1 MEKPQTISS
10 ERLSTLS
17 RLPESRLRELSK
29 AGFIPKK
36 TGDGYP
42 LNAAIAGLFRFY
54 SERESAGLELP
65 EYGSMQ
71 SCAAATKIPLQ
82 LIKQAK
88 HAGCPAF
95 HASGRVK
102 LGLLLSWIFST
113 EANGQES
120 VGDWGKEL
128 KKWQAKRAKI
138 EHDREVGELVEK
150 VAVTEQVREWNAK
163 ARAVLQRLLEV
174 ELPARCAGQDAKEIL
189 RHNKAALGEVCGIL
203 GKADQW
209 ASP

>member
-1 MEKPQTISS
+1 MADTIHADKLCALTGLTDKRHRQLAKAGYFPPPKAELYNLSQTI
-10 ERLSTLS
+10 R
-17 RLPESRLRELSK
+17 
-29 AGFIPKK
+29 
-36 TGDGYP
+36 
-42 LNAAIAGLFRFY
+42 GLFKFY
-54 SERESAGLELP
+54 SEQESAALELP

-71 SCAAATKIPLQ
+71 ACAGATKIPLQ

-113 EANGQES
+113 EANGQEP

-150 VAVTEQVREWNAK
+150 VAVIEQVREWNAK

-189 RHNKAALGEVCGIL
+189 RHNKAALAEVCGIL
-203 GKADQW
+203 GKA
-209 ASP
+209 SP